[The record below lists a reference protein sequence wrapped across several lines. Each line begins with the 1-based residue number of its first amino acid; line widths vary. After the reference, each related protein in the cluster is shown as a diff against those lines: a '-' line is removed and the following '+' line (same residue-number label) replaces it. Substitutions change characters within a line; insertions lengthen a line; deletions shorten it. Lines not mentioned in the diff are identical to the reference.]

1 VFAVFVM
8 LAFGAHYIRTLTS
21 EFGKG
26 LATFAGDMVDE
37 SAGALQ
43 LVPSLAAEPADF
55 AVADPVEIIFRVV
68 HLNPSRYKRPTA
80 AYDNLSSGGIVC
92 SRIIIV
98 AQRWCHKVWH
108 L

>member
-1 VFAVFVM
+1 M
-8 LAFGAHYIRTLTS
+8 LVFGAHYIRTLTS

-26 LATFAGDMVDE
+26 PATFAGDMVDE
-37 SAGALQ
+37 SAGTLQ
-43 LVPSLAAEPADF
+43 LVPSLAGEPANF
-55 AVADPVEIIFRVV
+55 AVADPSEIIFRVV

-92 SRIIIV
+92 SRIPVV
-98 AQRWCHKVWH
+98 AQRWCHKVWR